1 MGRSRAAAAIAIA
14 LCASLFV
21 AACSGDDDDTTTKAE
36 PRGPLST
43 ITPGV
48 LTVGTE
54 LPAPTFWDSADYRT
68 VRHGYEAD
76 IVHELARR
84 LGKLKVKIVEYP
96 FVGINAG
103 APCDCDIT
111 FSQIGITKERRRNWD
126 FTVPYLDADY
136 GVMVKTSSNVT
147 DVATARTLRFGV
159 QAETTA
165 LDFLQQQLRPS
176 QVPVQFDRTTEM
188 FDAFNTGAVDAI
200 IFDLPI
206 LLSAMTQGQVADAK
220 IVGQFSNGDHYGAAL
235 PKGSPNTPIIDR
247 TMEAMRRDGTM
258 DSLQKRYFGITTRNA
273 APFWTL

>member
-1 MGRSRAAAAIAIA
+1 MPRTATRCSRRSPTTASPSRARNARAPPSTLFSGMGRSRAAAAIAIA

-111 FSQIGITKERRRNWD
+111 FSQIGITK
-126 FTVPYLDADY
+126 
-136 GVMVKTSSNVT
+136 
-147 DVATARTLRFGV
+147 
-159 QAETTA
+159 
-165 LDFLQQQLRPS
+165 
-176 QVPVQFDRTTEM
+176 
-188 FDAFNTGAVDAI
+188 
-200 IFDLPI
+200 
-206 LLSAMTQGQVADAK
+206 
-220 IVGQFSNGDHYGAAL
+220 
-235 PKGSPNTPIIDR
+235 
-247 TMEAMRRDGTM
+247 
-258 DSLQKRYFGITTRNA
+258 
-273 APFWTL
+273 

>member
-1 MGRSRAAAAIAIA
+1 MGRSRAAAVIAIA

-21 AACSGDDDDTTTKAE
+21 AACSGDDDDTTTKVEA
-36 PRGPLST
+36 RGPLT
-43 ITPGV
+43 TMTPGV

-54 LPAPTFWDSADYRT
+54 LPAPTFWDSADYDS

-84 LGKLKVKIVEYP
+84 LGKLKVKVVEYP

-111 FSQIGITKERRRNWD
+111 FSQIGITKERRGNWD

-165 LDFLQQQLRPS
+165 LDFLQQQLRPN

-220 IVGQFSNGDHYGAAL
+220 IVGQFSNGDSYGAAL
-235 PKGSPNTPIIDR
+235 PKDSPNTSIIDR
-247 TMEAMRRDGTM
+247 TMEAMKRDGTM